1 MTRQQELFAAN
12 ASPDRSAAPA
22 TSDGANEASGA
33 EGANGANE
41 RQAILE
47 LTEAGVFADIDR
59 HFGQLVEGLGAC
71 PAVALAAT
79 AASALH
85 RAGHTCLELDRAA
98 GVPLTDIIEQPTHP
112 QGDDAQDRDLS
123 SHSLPDQSELEN
135 ALGQSP
141 AVTVATQLLE
151 DDEARPL
158 VLENGRLYLQRLHAA
173 ECRVANRLLDL
184 AQDAARSPGLAAS
197 IERAFGGNDERTTE
211 ATAAV
216 RAAVLSRLSIVTGGP
231 GTGKT
236 TLVARI
242 LSALVDGGA
251 AEPRRIALA
260 APTGKAAARL
270 QESVQNRLG
279 TGELLERVPALSEF
293 PVEARTIHRLLASR
307 TSLVQ
312 RLQALIVDECSMVDL
327 PLMARLVGALPED
340 CRLILLGD
348 ANQLS
353 SVEPGSVFSDLCRAG
368 AGARLGECVT
378 RLVRN
383 YRFGSD
389 SGIGRLA
396 AAVVDGDGDGA
407 LATLRDRDDA
417 ETSFTRLDHEAPF
430 GAFARSVADEWAA
443 HMKGLAANERAADC
457 KRGRRHRSEE
467 NKKGLA
473 ANEGQT
479 EAFPARRV
487 LCSHRRGPF
496 GTNRF
501 NYLVERRLTELRLR
515 SERDSD
521 YIGRPII
528 VTQNDRQTGLA
539 NGDAGIVVP
548 GPDGGRRVWFP
559 DRVRADQD
567 DERFLISTAR
577 LPRHE
582 SYFALT
588 VHRAQGS
595 EYEEVVFV
603 PGPAASRVNTRELF
617 YTAVTR
623 ARRKVVVMAT
633 EDSVRAA
640 AGRLTSRA
648 TGLLDRLR

>member
-1 MTRQQELFAAN
+1 MTRQQELFATN
-12 ASPDRSAAPA
+12 PSPDRGAAPA
-22 TSDGANEASGA
+22 RSDGAN
-33 EGANGANE
+33 GANGANE

-59 HFGQLVEGLGAC
+59 HFGQLMEGLGASA
-71 PAVALAAT
+71 AVALAAT

-123 SHSLPDQSELEN
+123 SHSLPGQSELEN

-141 AVTVATQLLE
+141 AVTVATQARE
-151 DDEARPL
+151 RDEARPL

-173 ECRVANRLLDL
+173 ECRVANRLLNL
-184 AQDAARSPGLAAS
+184 AQNAARSPGFAAS
-197 IERAFGGNDERTTE
+197 IERAFGGNDERTNE

-279 TGELLERVPALSEF
+279 TGELLERVPALREF

-307 TSLVQ
+307 TSLVR

-383 YRFGSD
+383 YRFGRD

-407 LATLRDRDDA
+407 LATLRDGNDA
-417 ETSFTRLDHEAPF
+417 ETSFTRLDHEAAF

-443 HMKGLAANERAADC
+443 HMKGLT
-457 KRGRRHRSEE
+457 
-467 NKKGLA
+467 
-473 ANEGQT
+473 ANEGQA

-501 NYLVERRLTELRLR
+501 NYLVERRLTELRVR

-548 GPDGGRRVWFP
+548 GSDGGRRVWFP

-567 DERFLISTAR
+567 DERFLVSTAR

>member
-59 HFGQLVEGLGAC
+59 HFGELVEGLGAG

-151 DDEARPL
+151 HDEARPL

-197 IERAFGGNDERTTE
+197 IERAFGGNDERTAE

-279 TGELLERVPALSEF
+279 SGDLLERVPALSDF

-307 TSLVQ
+307 TSLVR

-407 LATLRDRDDA
+407 LATLRDGDDA
-417 ETSFTRLDHEAPF
+417 ETSFTRLDHEAAF

-443 HMKGLAANERAADC
+443 HMR
-457 KRGRRHRSEE
+457 
-467 NKKGLA
+467 GLA

>member
-1 MTRQQELFAAN
+1 MTRQQELFATN
-12 ASPDRSAAPA
+12 AGPDRGAAPA
-22 TSDGANEASGA
+22 RSDGAD
-33 EGANGANE
+33 GANGANE
-41 RQAILE
+41 RQAVLE

-59 HFGQLVEGLGAC
+59 HFGQLMEGLGASA
-71 PAVALAAT
+71 AVALAAT

-112 QGDDAQDRDLS
+112 QGDGAQDRDLS
-123 SHSLPDQSELEN
+123 SHSLPGQSELEN

-141 AVTVATQLLE
+141 AVTVATQARE
-151 DDEARPL
+151 RDEARPL

-173 ECRVANRLLDL
+173 ECRVANRLLNL
-184 AQDAARSPGLAAS
+184 AQNAARSPGFAAS
-197 IERAFGGNDERTTE
+197 IERAFGGNDERTNE

-279 TGELLERVPALSEF
+279 TGELLERVPALREF

-307 TSLVQ
+307 TSLVR

-353 SVEPGSVFSDLCRAG
+353 SVEPGSVFSDLCRAA

-383 YRFGSD
+383 YRFGRD

-407 LATLRDRDDA
+407 LATLRDGNDA
-417 ETSFTRLDHEAPF
+417 ETSFTRLDHEAAF

-443 HMKGLAANERAADC
+443 HMKGLT
-457 KRGRRHRSEE
+457 
-467 NKKGLA
+467 
-473 ANEGQT
+473 ANEGQA

-501 NYLVERRLTELRLR
+501 NYLVERRLTELRVR

-548 GPDGGRRVWFP
+548 GSDGGRRVWFP

-567 DERFLISTAR
+567 DERFLVSTAR